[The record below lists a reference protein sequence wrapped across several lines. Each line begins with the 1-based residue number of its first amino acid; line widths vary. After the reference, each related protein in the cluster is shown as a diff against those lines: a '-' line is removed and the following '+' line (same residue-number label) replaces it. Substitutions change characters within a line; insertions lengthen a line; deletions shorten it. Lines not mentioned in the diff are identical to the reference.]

1 MMSLDIVIIGGA
13 LIFFFWRA
21 SQDADRAEDAEE
33 AERSARAAA
42 ATPAT

>member
-1 MMSLDIVIIGGA
+1 MVIIAGA

-21 SQDADRAEDAEE
+21 SQDADRDEE
-33 AERSARAAA
+33 AERSEAERAARAAA